1 MNVGFKRIK
10 WLKSRSAYQD
20 MQQHRQRRAE
30 FTKKHQAMMDAVN
43 LAMSNAQHNKISG
56 LSNLAAEAAVKR
68 VRAMALAKADELT
81 KQIDDAKGLVDKT
94 KAGIAPSTG
103 SSNMLDTV
111 A

>member
-10 WLKSRSAYQD
+10 WFRSKSAYQD

-43 LAMSNAQHNKISG
+43 LAMTNAQQNKITG

-68 VRAMALAKADELT
+68 VREMAMAKADELT
-81 KQIDDAKGLVDKT
+81 KRVDDAKSLVDKT
-94 KAGIAPSTG
+94 KAGTGTSTG
-103 SSNMLDTV
+103 TSNMLDTV

>member
-20 MQQHRQRRAE
+20 MQHHRQRRAE

-43 LAMSNAQHNKISG
+43 VAMANAQQNKITG

-68 VRAMALAKADELT
+68 VREVAMAKADELT
-81 KQIDDAKGLVDKT
+81 KQIDDAKGLVEKT
-94 KAGIAPSTG
+94 KAGSTSSTG
-103 SSNMLDTV
+103 SPNMLDTI

>member
-10 WLKSRSAYQD
+10 WLKNRSAYQD
-20 MQQHRQRRAE
+20 MQYHRQRRAE

-43 LAMSNAQHNKISG
+43 LAMTNAQQNKITAS
-56 LSNLAAEAAVKR
+56 SNLAAEAAVKR
-68 VRAMALAKADELT
+68 VREVALAKADEMT
-81 KQIDDAKGLVDKT
+81 KRIDEAKALVDKT
-94 KAGIAPSTG
+94 QAGTSSG

>member
-20 MQQHRQRRAE
+20 MQYHRQRRAE
-30 FTKKHQAMMDAVN
+30 FNKKHQAVMDAAN
-43 LAMSNAQHNKISG
+43 MAISNAQYNKISG

-68 VRAMALAKADELT
+68 VQQMAMAKADELT
-81 KQIDDAKGLVDKT
+81 KHIDDAKSLVDKT
-94 KAGIAPSTG
+94 TASTG
-103 SSNMLDTV
+103 SSTGTSNILDTV

>member
-10 WLKSRSAYQD
+10 WFKNRSAYQD

-30 FTKKHQAMMDAVN
+30 FTRKHQAMMDAVN
-43 LAMSNAQHNKISG
+43 LAMSNAQYNKISG

-68 VRAMALAKADELT
+68 VREMALAKTDELT

-94 KAGIAPSTG
+94 KASTTSSTG

-111 A
+111 V

>member
-43 LAMSNAQHNKISG
+43 LAMANAQQNKITG

-68 VRAMALAKADELT
+68 VRELALAKTDELT

-94 KAGIAPSTG
+94 RASTTPSTG

>member
-20 MQQHRQRRAE
+20 MQYHRQRRAE

-43 LAMSNAQHNKISG
+43 LAMSNAQHNKITGS
-56 LSNLAAEAAVKR
+56 SNLAAEAAVKR
-68 VRAMALAKADELT
+68 VREMALAKADELT
-81 KQIDDAKGLVDKT
+81 KQIDDAKSLVDKT
-94 KAGIAPSTG
+94 TASTG
-103 SSNMLDTV
+103 SSTGTSNILDTV